1 MNIRMLI
8 IWRDNLNYQLLD
20 VENVSLQKSSSAS
33 IQFPGRRLFPLSSEW
48 SSRNLKEE
56 LDLKEESESDSD
68 RMHPNPKFVSA
79 KFARFHKHNNLP
91 RTALVWKWQVFWSE
105 SKNISDVSVK
115 KGAYKRG
122 VKSAGEYL
130 IWTIRA
136 KYASNFDLFKK
147 FYKYWTLLKTF
158 QNTDFE
164 RAMI

>member
-1 MNIRMLI
+1 MLI

-91 RTALVWKWQVFWSE
+91 RTALVHKSGKSFDQSREIFHM
-105 SKNISDVSVK
+105 K

-130 IWTIRA
+130 
-136 KYASNFDLFKK
+136 YMNNMCQVCLK
-147 FYKYWTLLKTF
+147 F
-158 QNTDFE
+158 
-164 RAMI
+164 

>member
-1 MNIRMLI
+1 MLI

-91 RTALVWKWQVFWSE
+91 RSSGMKVASLLIRVEKYFRCIREERSIQ
-105 SKNISDVSVK
+105 
-115 KGAYKRG
+115 KRG
-122 VKSAGEYL
+122 
-130 IWTIRA
+130 
-136 KYASNFDLFKK
+136 KK
-147 FYKYWTLLKTF
+147 CRRVPYMNTSSQVCLKF
-158 QNTDFE
+158 
-164 RAMI
+164 

>member
-130 IWTIRA
+130 
-136 KYASNFDLFKK
+136 YMNNMCQVCLK
-147 FYKYWTLLKTF
+147 FWFVQEVL
-158 QNTDFE
+158 
-164 RAMI
+164 

>member
-1 MNIRMLI
+1 MLI

-79 KFARFHKHNNLP
+79 KFARFHKNTTTSPEQL
-91 RTALVWKWQVFWSE
+91 WYE
-105 SKNISDVSVK
+105 S
-115 KGAYKRG
+115 G
-122 VKSAGEYL
+122 KS
-130 IWTIRA
+130 
-136 KYASNFDLFKK
+136 FDQSRKI
-147 FYKYWTLLKTF
+147 F
-158 QNTDFE
+158 Q
-164 RAMI
+164 MYP

>member
-1 MNIRMLI
+1 MLI

-91 RTALVWKWQVFWSE
+91 RTALVHKSGKSFNQSREIFQM
-105 SKNISDVSVK
+105 K
-115 KGAYKRG
+115 KGTYK
-122 VKSAGEYL
+122 
-130 IWTIRA
+130 
-136 KYASNFDLFKK
+136 
-147 FYKYWTLLKTF
+147 
-158 QNTDFE
+158 
-164 RAMI
+164 M